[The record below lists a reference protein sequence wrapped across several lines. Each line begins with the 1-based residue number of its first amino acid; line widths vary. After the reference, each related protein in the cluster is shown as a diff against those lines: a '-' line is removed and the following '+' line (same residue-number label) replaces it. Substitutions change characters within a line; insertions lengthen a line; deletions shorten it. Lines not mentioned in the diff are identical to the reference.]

1 MVPRLAARTAIAG
14 HFATLLTAGRV
25 VERFTSVFVNEGLLW
40 LRIYAP
46 LTIAGR
52 ALADAPLG
60 IGLGRTGIGVP
71 FSIFTSQPTGFFIGS
86 DGDIGRAAVEMGV
99 FGLILIAIVIFGIIP
114 SAARGLKNLVGM
126 PVEDIALGM
135 GPLIVATGLIILVG
149 SPLSAAPHGMI
160 WWFFLGTLFKLT
172 TVATPSRSNSGSYP
186 ERRS

>member
-1 MVPRLAARTAIAG
+1 MLLIAG
-14 HFATLLTAGRV
+14 HVATVLTAGRV
-25 VERFTSVFVNEGLLW
+25 VERFASVFVNEGMLW
-40 LRIYAP
+40 LRVYAP

-52 ALADAPLG
+52 ALTDAPLG

-71 FSIFTSQPTGFFIGS
+71 FPIFMSQPTGFFIGS

-99 FGLILIAIVIFGIIP
+99 FGLLLIAIIVFGIIP
-114 SAARGLKNLVGM
+114 GAARGLKHLVGT

-172 TVATPSRSNSGSYP
+172 SLHSPPTPGARHGGHP
-186 ERRS
+186 